1 MNNNAIIF
9 GDSYSTF
16 AGFVPEGYA
25 IFYFGNDDCQSGV
38 TKVEQTWWHQ
48 VMKEANL
55 NLVQNNSWSGS
66 TIGYTGYG
74 NSDCSASSSFIY
86 RFKQLV
92 AKGFFKENK
101 IDTVFIFG
109 GTNDSWSDAPL
120 GEAKFG
126 DWSHNDLYFV
136 LPAICYFLSLVKETL
151 PHAKIY
157 CLINTEIKPE
167 IAACLQE
174 ASEKNGITP
183 TTFDYIDKT
192 NNHPTAQGMVDIKN
206 RVLRVMNT

>member
-1 MNNNAIIF
+1 MKQNAIIF

-25 IFYFGNDDCQSGV
+25 LYYPRTEAGENLVREVS
-38 TKVEQTWWHQ
+38 QTWWHQ

-66 TIGYTGYG
+66 TIGNTGYG
-74 NSDCSASSSFIY
+74 NSDCSESSSFIY

-92 AKGFFKENK
+92 ANGFFTENK

-120 GEAKFG
+120 GEIKYG
-126 DWSHNDLYFV
+126 DWSHSDLYSV
-136 LPAICYFLSLVKETL
+136 LPSICYLLNLIKVTL
-151 PHAKIY
+151 PRTRIY

-167 IAACLQE
+167 ITACLKE
-174 ASEKNGITP
+174 ASEKNGIIP
-183 TTFDYIDKT
+183 ITFDSINKT
-192 NNHPTAQGMVDIKN
+192 NNHPTVQGMVDIKN
-206 RVLRVMNT
+206 AVLKVLNH